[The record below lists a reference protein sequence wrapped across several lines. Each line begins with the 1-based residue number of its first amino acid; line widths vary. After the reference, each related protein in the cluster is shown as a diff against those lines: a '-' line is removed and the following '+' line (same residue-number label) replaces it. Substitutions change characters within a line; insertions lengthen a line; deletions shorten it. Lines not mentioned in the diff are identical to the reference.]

1 MTGPVPR
8 DRSIEPPRPANGEP
22 RRPNA
27 AGSPATRKIQA
38 LQRDAGNRAVA
49 ALLSVQRT
57 SREQIAQFTQ
67 YTKDGDWARAAW
79 QLATFDV
86 PDIAQQLKDLGPGQL
101 EQLTE
106 GARHHGATAV
116 IDAVVGISKRSAII
130 GTVRFHVWK
139 HDWAEAAR
147 YLNGMEHSDARGL
160 EDSMIASGRLDQAG
174 LTEIIKRNGNLKL
187 RTGDAI
193 TIGGDHFV
201 VYDRVVRTG
210 GTMAWRNNNPGALK
224 TAEPMFGSIG
234 HDDVPFL
241 IFPDAAT
248 GLTAARENVK
258 YHLFNDPKL
267 PKEPTLLQVME
278 QYAPSGDGK
287 NDPKVYAQKIADALG
302 VTPEASVRKFT
313 PAQVEAMLKT
323 IVTTETTTPGTELAH
338 DSPDLRRE
346 MRELL

>member
-1 MTGPVPR
+1 
-8 DRSIEPPRPANGEP
+8 
-22 RRPNA
+22 
-27 AGSPATRKIQA
+27 
-38 LQRDAGNRAVA
+38 
-49 ALLSVQRT
+49 
-57 SREQIAQFTQ
+57 
-67 YTKDGDWARAAW
+67 
-79 QLATFDV
+79 
-86 PDIAQQLKDLGPGQL
+86 
-101 EQLTE
+101 
-106 GARHHGATAV
+106 
-116 IDAVVGISKRSAII
+116 
-130 GTVRFHVWK
+130 
-139 HDWAEAAR
+139 
-147 YLNGMEHSDARGL
+147 
-160 EDSMIASGRLDQAG
+160 MIASGRLDQAG